1 MTQGE
6 VHEMAERLLKL
17 SQRSVEDVA
26 RLLLRQQEME
36 IELLRLNRRIE
47 TLEIRCKQAIS
58 NDG

>member
-1 MTQGE
+1 
-6 VHEMAERLLKL
+6 MAERLLKL